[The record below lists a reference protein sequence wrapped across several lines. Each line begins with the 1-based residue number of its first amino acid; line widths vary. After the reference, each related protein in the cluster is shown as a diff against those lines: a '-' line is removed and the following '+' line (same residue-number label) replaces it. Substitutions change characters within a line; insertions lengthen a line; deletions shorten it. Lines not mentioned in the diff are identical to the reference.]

1 MRCGDNGF
9 RRKDGELCGF
19 SVPLGKNCCHH
30 HDVDKSREQAI
41 LQQAKLGIE
50 RAKLPEGTL
59 IEEWESVDDV
69 RLTLSR
75 IAKAALCQ
83 KGVNLKTLDVAIKAA
98 NAATT
103 TFQVTAMREL
113 GDLILRSEGHGK
125 ALFLLENLKAGKLT
139 RLPGVAERQTSER
152 THHHE
157 EERDDLQ
164 PTGV

>member
-9 RRKDGELCGF
+9 LRKDGQPCGF

-30 HDVDKSREQAI
+30 HDADKSREQAI

-59 IEEWESVDDV
+59 IEEWESIEDV
-69 RLTLSR
+69 RLTLSK

-98 NAATT
+98 NAATSA
-103 TFQVTAMREL
+103 FHVTAMR
-113 GDLILRSEGHGK
+113 DLNETMLRAEGHGP
-125 ALFLLENLKAGKLT
+125 ALIVLEGLKAGKMK
-139 RLPGVAERQTSER
+139 RLPGVVGR
-152 THHHE
+152 TAKTE
-157 EERDDLQ
+157 EAL
-164 PTGV
+164 